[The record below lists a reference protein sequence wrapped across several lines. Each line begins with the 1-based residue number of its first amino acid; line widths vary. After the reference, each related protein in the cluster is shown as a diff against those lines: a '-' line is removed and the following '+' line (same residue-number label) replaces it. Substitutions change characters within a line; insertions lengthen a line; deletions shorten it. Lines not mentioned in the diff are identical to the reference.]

1 MSRKGKKVVKMKK
14 RNSYALGAFL
24 CLFAVYL
31 LVLFIQSLTREHVS
45 IYEVSQKQIADNEN
59 LRGLILREEELIN
72 AKSSGYIN
80 YYVAEGTKLSATTTV
95 YSTDEDNST
104 HETASMVDTSDI
116 TLSEEDTES
125 IRSDI
130 SNFRSHFSLSDYGNI
145 LNFRY
150 NIENTL
156 LELSDISLAE
166 NLKNIRKENGSSA
179 TFQLVKSQKTG
190 IIAFCT
196 DGMENLTLDA
206 ITPKHFQEMSDQW
219 KQLRTNDAVKKGD
232 PVYRIV
238 TSEQW
243 SIVVS
248 LNREQYAKLL
258 EKNSVLVRIKKDNI
272 SMVPTVRTFTSDGN
286 YYANLI
292 FDKYMIHYLNNR
304 YLDIEIQFNN
314 ADGLKI
320 PISSILKRRCYVI
333 PADYLTRGSGT
344 SSAQGVVKISY
355 DSAGQEQTDF
365 VQTSIYYRDNDN
377 NVYIDA
383 ELFPPGT
390 IIQIGTDTS
399 TRLQVTQT
407 SEIDG
412 VYNCNNGY
420 CQFQYINKLYENAEY
435 AIVEKD
441 NVYSLSNYDHI
452 VLNPELLQKNDI
464 IY

>member
-1 MSRKGKKVVKMKK
+1 MSRKRKKVVKMKK
-14 RNSYALGAFL
+14 RNSYVLGTLL
-24 CLFAVYL
+24 CLLAIYL
-31 LVLFIQSLTREHVS
+31 LVIFIQSLTKEHVS

-59 LRGLILREEELIN
+59 LRGLILREEELVN
-72 AKSSGYIN
+72 AKNSGYIN
-80 YYVAEGTKLSATTTV
+80 YYVAEGTKLSTTTTV
-95 YSTDEDNST
+95 YSTDEENST
-104 HETASMVDTSDI
+104 YETASMVDTSDI

-125 IRSDI
+125 IRNDI
-130 SNFRSHFSLSDYGNI
+130 SNFRNHFSLSDYGNI

-150 NIENTL
+150 NIENTM

-166 NLKNIRKENGSSA
+166 NLKKIRKENGSSA
-179 TFQLVKSQKTG
+179 TFQLVKAKKTG

-196 DGMENLTLDA
+196 DGMESLTLDA

-219 KQLRTNDAVKKGD
+219 KQLRTSE
-232 PVYRIV
+232 PVEAGEPIYRIV

-243 SIVVS
+243 SVVVS

-258 EKNSVLVRIKKDNI
+258 EKDSVLVRIKKDNI
-272 SMVPTVRTFTSDGN
+272 SMVPTVRTFISGGN
-286 YYANLI
+286 YYASLI

-320 PISSILKRRCYVI
+320 PVSSIIKRKCYI
-333 PADYLTRGSGT
+333 LPADYLTRGSGT

-355 DSAGQEQTDF
+355 DDTGQEQTDF
-365 VQTSIYYRDNDN
+365 VQASIYYRDNEN

-390 IIQIGTDTS
+390 VIQIGTDTS

-407 SEIDG
+407 GEIDG

-441 NVYSLSNYDHI
+441 NAYSLSNYDHI
-452 VLNPELLQKNDI
+452 VLNPGLLQKNDI